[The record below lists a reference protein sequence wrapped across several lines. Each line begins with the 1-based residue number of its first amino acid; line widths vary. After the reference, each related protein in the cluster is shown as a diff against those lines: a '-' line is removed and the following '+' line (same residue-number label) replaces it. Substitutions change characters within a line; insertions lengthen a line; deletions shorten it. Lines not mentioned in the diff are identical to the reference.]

1 MTKTI
6 HLGIA
11 FDQNYVR
18 HFFALFASILDTNR
32 QNRIVAHCIITG
44 LSEAEKSQ
52 IKAYAEAHGAEIRF
66 YEIDEAFVKRF
77 VLTSHWSAAAYYRLF
92 FPLLVPEEEVKK
104 LLYLDTDIIVVSDLA
119 PLYDTPLEGFA
130 VGAVYDNWVKN
141 APQLGIT
148 EEGNYFNSGM
158 MLINVP
164 LWKERK
170 VSEQVFEYL
179 AKYPE
184 RINYVDQ
191 CGLNAVLINK
201 WKKLDWRYN
210 VLHSRIP
217 SAMSHKEKK
226 AFLADKVLL
235 HFTLDRPWK
244 MLCRNPYRHLYHKY
258 LGMSPFRPTEKYTD
272 YSIKK
277 TPHFLKI
284 MAAELYFNMPLVK
297 KVWRRLKRADSQAPG
312 QLSS

>member
-1 MTKTI
+1 MKHTI

-18 HFFALFASILDTNR
+18 HFFALFASILDTNKA
-32 QNRIVAHCIITG
+32 NRIVVHCIITG
-44 LSEAEKSQ
+44 LSDTDKTQ
-52 IKAYAEAHGAEIRF
+52 IREYATENGAEIRF

-92 FPLLVPEEEVKK
+92 FPLLVPEEVEK
-104 LLYLDTDIIVVSDLA
+104 LLYLDTDIIVVADLA
-119 PLYDTPLEGFA
+119 PLYHTDLTGHA
-130 VGAVYDNWVKN
+130 VAAVYDNWVKS

-158 MLINVP
+158 MLMNVP
-164 LWKERK
+164 VWKNQK

-201 WKKLDWRYN
+201 WLKLDWKYN

-217 SAMSHKEKK
+217 EAMSRKEKR
-226 AFLADKVLL
+226 AFLADKVIL
-235 HFTLDRPWK
+235 HYTLDRPWK
-244 MLCRNPYRHLYHKY
+244 MLCRNSYRGLYHKY
-258 LGMSPFRPTEKYTD
+258 LKRSPYHLKEKYTD

-284 MAAELYFNMPLVK
+284 KAIELYFDMPVVK
-297 KVWRRLKRADSQAPG
+297 KLWRKVKG
-312 QLSS
+312 